1 MRIFTDGA
9 CSKNGQKGAYAGFA
23 VWFPEHPDW
32 SHAQRLAPTESQTNQ
47 RAELSAIVH
56 AIRILESK
64 GCYDDDLVIYSDSDY
79 SINCLTKWLPGWNA
93 RGWKTAQGKDVLHQ
107 DLIREVS
114 GALAK
119 FKSHRFHHVRAH
131 TGAADDLSKNNDIV
145 DRMARGSIDDT
156 VKVEVPVATDE
167 LFPGCP
173 LQLMGPP
180 IAQETITQ
188 WVRDNLNT
196 LDSDIVNKHLA
207 KAFAEMCKARDVTLT
222 KQVIQKRAMI
232 RAEVGHLQISSD
244 VVVE

>member
-1 MRIFTDGA
+1 
-9 CSKNGQKGAYAGFA
+9 
-23 VWFPEHPDW
+23 
-32 SHAQRLAPTESQTNQ
+32 
-47 RAELSAIVH
+47 
-56 AIRILESK
+56 
-64 GCYDDDLVIYSDSDY
+64 
-79 SINCLTKWLPGWNA
+79 LPGWNA

-222 KQVIQKRAMI
+222 KNIIQKRTMI